1 MDQQKIGAF
10 MAACRKRKKLT
21 QRQLAEALGVTDR
34 SVSNWENGVCLPD
47 ASLYH
52 SLCELLQISI
62 EELFAGEFL
71 LEERTQNAAD
81 SHLLHLLERRL
92 YDASSK
98 EISFDEFQHSL
109 KSFSETALLLQRFET
124 EQAAVDY
131 LVSET
136 GSPAEECASAYEIY
150 RKTFD

>member
-10 MAACRKRKKLT
+10 MAARRKRKKLT

-62 EELFAGEFL
+62 EEFFAGE
-71 LEERTQNAAD
+71 TGAKCGGQPSAAF
-81 SHLLHLLERRL
+81 
-92 YDASSK
+92 AG
-98 EISFDEFQHSL
+98 
-109 KSFSETALLLQRFET
+109 TP
-124 EQAAVDY
+124 V
-131 LVSET
+131 V
-136 GSPAEECASAYEIY
+136 
-150 RKTFD
+150 

>member
-47 ASLYH
+47 ASLYR
-52 SLCELLQISI
+52 SLCDLLQISI
-62 EELFAGEFL
+62 EELFAGEFF
-71 LEERTQNAAD
+71 LEEQAQNAAD
-81 SHLLHLLERRL
+81 SRLLHLLERRL
-92 YDASSK
+92 YDASSNK

-124 EQAAVDY
+124 KQAAVDY
-131 LVSET
+131 LVNET
-136 GSPAEECASAYEIY
+136 GLPAEECASAYEIY
-150 RKTFD
+150 KSFD

>member
-1 MDQQKIGAF
+1 MNQQKIGAF
-10 MAACRKRKKLT
+10 MAACRKRKKMT
-21 QRQLAEALGVTDR
+21 QRQLAEKLGVTDR

-71 LEERTQNAAD
+71 LEERAQNAAD

-124 EQAAVDY
+124 KQAAVDY
-131 LVSET
+131 LVNET
-136 GSPAEECASAYEIY
+136 GLPAKECASAYEIY
-150 RKTFD
+150 RKMFD

>member
-21 QRQLAEALGVTDR
+21 QRQLAEKLGVTDR
-34 SVSNWENGVCLPD
+34 SVSNWETGVCLPD
-47 ASLYH
+47 ASLYR
-52 SLCELLQISI
+52 SLCDLLQISI
-62 EELFAGEFL
+62 EEFFAGEFL
-71 LEERTQNAAD
+71 LEGREQNAAD

-92 YDASSK
+92 YDASST

-124 EQAAVDY
+124 KQAAVDY
-131 LVSET
+131 LMSET
-136 GSPAEECASAYEIY
+136 GLPAEECASAYEIY
-150 RKTFD
+150 RKMFA